1 MNHRNATT
9 VDLRSDTVTRPGP
22 GMRAAMAAAEVG
34 DDLFG
39 EDPTVRALEERT
51 AALFGFSAALFTPSG
66 VMANQIALQLL
77 VGPGEELVC
86 DAEAHVLAHEEGSP
100 ARYGGIQTRTVAAP
114 RGVITAELLAGV
126 VRRGNAYT
134 LGSRAV
140 EVEQTHTRAGGTVQ
154 PLAALREVRELTAGL
169 GLAVHMDGARIWNA
183 MAASG
188 TSAAQY
194 GSTAD
199 SLAVCLS
206 KGLGAPVG
214 SVLLLS
220 EENLARARK
229 LRHGM
234 GGGMRQSGILAAAGL
249 YALTHHV
256 ERVAEDHDHARLLAR
271 GLRDSGFS
279 VRPPETNIVLVE
291 APGAGE
297 AVARAA
303 EEGVLVTAPDP
314 GTVRLVTHLD
324 AGEKQCRRA
333 LEVLIAVLTETG
345 AGASGLRARGPAAHE
360 RRDARRTRTQE
371 SEVAA

>member
-1 MNHRNATT
+1 MSHEDHPP

-39 EDPTVRALEERT
+39 EDPTVRALEERA
-51 AALFGFSAALFTPSG
+51 AALFGFSGALFTPSG

-77 VGPGEELVC
+77 AGPGEELVC
-86 DAEAHVLAHEEGSP
+86 EAEAHVLAHEEGSP

-114 RGVITAELLAGV
+114 RGVLTAELLAGV

-140 EVEQTHTRAGGTVQ
+140 AVEQTHTRAGGTVQ
-154 PLAALREVRELTAGL
+154 PLEDLRGIRELTAAL
-169 GLAVHMDGARIWNA
+169 GIAVHMDGARIWNA

-188 TSAAQY
+188 TPAERY
-194 GSTAD
+194 GETAD
-199 SLAVCLS
+199 SIAVCLS

-214 SVLLLS
+214 SLLLLS
-220 EENLARARK
+220 GGILPRARK

-234 GGGMRQSGILAAAGL
+234 GGGMRQSGMLAAAGL

-256 ERVAEDHDHARLLAR
+256 ERIAEDHAHARLLAR
-271 GLRDSGFS
+271 GLGEAGFA

-291 APGAGE
+291 APRADE
-297 AVARAA
+297 VVARAA
-303 EEGVLVTAPDP
+303 QEGVLVTAPDP

-324 AGEKQCRRA
+324 AGEKQCRHA
-333 LEVLIAVLTETG
+333 LAVLIAALTGTG
-345 AGASGLRARGPAAHE
+345 A
-360 RRDARRTRTQE
+360 RRPRTRE